1 MDIVQEQVGD
11 LILLGSVLR
20 HSGLVEVMDTHFPVH
35 GNWVGPSVGQLTMGW
50 LMYILSEC
58 DHRVSHVEQWA
69 SQHIRTLRWALAYP
83 ELEPKHFQDDR
94 LDRLLEY
101 FSQEKTWLQA
111 QTQLNKGLLR
121 IYELRAEVVRLDSA
135 NATSFREP
143 DALFRHGVRKKHQ
156 AELPQLKVMLACLDP
171 IGLPLSCY
179 TVAGNQ
185 ADDQLYLP
193 VLQQAQQSLPQQ
205 GLLYIGDSKLGN
217 HSNFSFIAR
226 SANYYLCP
234 LSQTQFPLQM
244 LAEAL
249 EQAERQGQ
257 ALIVNRGKD
266 KENVA
271 LVYELPTRTQN
282 DSQGE
287 DFSWQER
294 LFLVQSPDQAQ
305 RQKQM
310 MLANIRQAK
319 ITIAERF
326 LPKQGR
332 QTLRVGL
339 ENKAQAFIDQVLKK
353 YKVQR
358 FLQVKLVAASAKP
371 TDKLAAPLKVDI
383 GEQAQEIALT
393 QRLLGWRAFATNAP
407 ATLLDAQGAILH
419 YHSEY
424 LIEQQFHRLL
434 TKTTAL
440 MPIFLRKPNR
450 IEALIRLL
458 MLALQLSALIQHKA
472 RKKLQQTEQHLTDIV
487 PGNPGRKVARPTCEA
502 MLKTFCAVAVVWT
515 ILQDEVV
522 AKVTNLRPVNIQILE
537 LIGLPPDLYQH
548 FALSFKNVKEL
559 GINLSET

>member
-20 HSGLVEVMDTHFPVH
+20 QSGLVESLDTHFPVH
-35 GNWVGPSVGQLTMGW
+35 GNWSGPSVGQLTMGW
-50 LMYILSEC
+50 LMYILSEG

-69 SQHIRTLRWALAYP
+69 SQHIRPLKWALDYYEVKP
-83 ELEPKHFQDDR
+83 SHFQDDR

-101 FSQEKTWLQA
+101 FSREEAWLQA
-111 QTQLNKGLLR
+111 HSQFNEGLLR
-121 IYELRAEVVRLDSA
+121 IYELHPEVVRLDSA

-143 DALFRHGVRKKHQ
+143 DTLFRHGVRKKHQ
-156 AELPQLKVMLACLDP
+156 AKLPQLKVMLACLDP
-171 IGLPLSCY
+171 MGLPLSCY
-179 TVAGNQ
+179 TVSGNQ

-193 VLQQAQQSLPQQ
+193 VLQQAQRSLPQQ

-217 HSNFSFIAR
+217 NGNFSFIAR

-234 LSQTQFPLQM
+234 LSQTQFPLPM

-257 ALIVNRGKD
+257 ALVVNRGKD
-266 KENVA
+266 KENNA
-271 LVYELPTRTQN
+271 LVYELPVRTQRA
-282 DSQGE
+282 SKGAH
-287 DFSWQER
+287 FSWEER

-305 RQKQM
+305 RQEQR

-339 ENKAQAFIDQVLKK
+339 ENKAQDFIDRILKQ

-358 FLQVKLVAASAKP
+358 FLQVNLVAGSSKM
-371 TDKLAAPLKVDI
+371 TDRLPAPLKVDI
-383 GEQAQEIALT
+383 QQRTQEIALA

-407 ATLLDAQGAILH
+407 VTLLNAKRAILY

-440 MPIFLRKPNR
+440 MPIFLRKTNR

-458 MLALQLSALIQHKA
+458 ILGLQLSTLIQYKV
-472 RKKLQQTEQHLTDIV
+472 RKELEKTKQHLTDIV
-487 PGNPGRKVARPTCEA
+487 PGNPGRKVGRPTCEA
-502 MLKTFCAVAVVWT
+502 MLKTFSTAAVVWVLLSEG
-515 ILQDEVV
+515 IVP
-522 AKVTNLRPVNIQILE
+522 KVTNLKPVNIQILQ
-537 LIGLPPDLYQH
+537 LLGLPPDIYQH